1 MYIPYGKQEIT
12 EEDIEAVIE
21 TLKSD
26 FLTQGPKVPEFE
38 SRISKYCD
46 SSYASAFNSATSAL
60 HGACMALGLKE
71 GDEVWTSPIS
81 FVASANCALYC
92 GAKVDFVDIDE
103 NSFNMSTVK
112 LEEKLE
118 AAKKNNKLPKIVIPV
133 HLAGTSCDM
142 KKIHELSLKY
152 NFNIIEDASHAIGG
166 KYKDSKIGKCEYS
179 DICIFSF
186 HPVKIITSGEG
197 GVATTNSIDIYN
209 KMNSFR
215 THGIVK
221 DELLMTKKPDGPWY
235 YEQIHLGYNYR
246 LTDIQA
252 SLGIS
257 QLKKLDRYV
266 SARNNIAKNY
276 NEYFKDIA
284 CINSQLIPD
293 NVYSAFHLYII
304 RIDTSQIKKSHKDVF
319 VGLRDQGIGV
329 NIHYIP
335 IHLQTYY
342 KNIGFNKGDFEESEK
357 YYKQAISLPMFPTMS
372 EKNQDKVIESL
383 IRLLK

>member
-118 AAKKNNKLPKIVIPV
+118 AAKKIINYQKLLYLFIWQGP
-133 HLAGTSCDM
+133 LAT
-142 KKIHELSLKY
+142 
-152 NFNIIEDASHAIGG
+152 
-166 KYKDSKIGKCEYS
+166 
-179 DICIFSF
+179 
-186 HPVKIITSGEG
+186 
-197 GVATTNSIDIYN
+197 
-209 KMNSFR
+209 
-215 THGIVK
+215 
-221 DELLMTKKPDGPWY
+221 
-235 YEQIHLGYNYR
+235 
-246 LTDIQA
+246 
-252 SLGIS
+252 
-257 QLKKLDRYV
+257 
-266 SARNNIAKNY
+266 
-276 NEYFKDIA
+276 
-284 CINSQLIPD
+284 
-293 NVYSAFHLYII
+293 
-304 RIDTSQIKKSHKDVF
+304 
-319 VGLRDQGIGV
+319 
-329 NIHYIP
+329 
-335 IHLQTYY
+335 
-342 KNIGFNKGDFEESEK
+342 
-357 YYKQAISLPMFPTMS
+357 
-372 EKNQDKVIESL
+372 
-383 IRLLK
+383 